1 LNKNFF
7 RKRYLYL
14 IEKTIKKFIS
24 KILKINEK
32 DRRKKENLKLKIY
45 LN

>member
-7 RKRYLYL
+7 KKKIFIFNRKND
-14 IEKTIKKFIS
+14 KKFIS

-45 LN
+45 LD